1 MRYFI
6 ANWKMHGEPEKIDGW
21 MQAMAKIPAPAG
33 AEIVFCPPV
42 IWLGVAA
49 DAARGISADAAR
61 GISADAARGISA
73 DAAQGSAI
81 ALGAQDCH
89 PEPQGPFTGDISAR
103 MIARAGAKYCILGH
117 SERRRG
123 HHETNWLIAQKCKAA
138 KHAGLKPILCIGE
151 TLEER
156 EAGETLAVLYNQLRE
171 SASELA
177 TDCIIAYE
185 PVWAIGTGHTPKPSE
200 IADVHRAIK
209 SWNGELKLSRDS
221 QVPVVYGG
229 SVSAGSA
236 ASILSLAEVDGV
248 LVGSASL
255 EAESF
260 SAIINS
266 VTVKAA

>member
-1 MRYFI
+1 LKIRGGKMRYFI
-6 ANWKMHGEPEKIDGW
+6 ANWKMHGDPDKIGAW
-21 MQAMAKIPAPAG
+21 VRTMAEMKAVAG
-33 AEIVFCPPV
+33 GEVILCPPA
-42 IWLGVAA
+42 IWLASAA
-49 DAARGISADAAR
+49 ELARGTAM
-61 GISADAARGISA
+61 
-73 DAAQGSAI
+73 

-103 MIARAGAKYCILGH
+103 MLARAGAKYCILGH

-138 KHAGLKPILCIGE
+138 KHAGLTPILCVGE

-156 EAGETLAVLYNQLRE
+156 EAGETLDVIYNQLRE

-185 PVWAIGTGHTPKPSE
+185 PVWAIGTGHTPKPEE
-200 IADVHRAIK
+200 IAQVHRAIK
-209 SWNGELKLSRDS
+209 SWGGELKLFGVSHEKRDS
-221 QVPVVYGG
+221 PVSVVYGG

-236 ASILSLAEVDGV
+236 ASILGIAEVDGV

-260 SAIINS
+260 RAIIHS
-266 VTVKAA
+266 TSAKAA